1 MPIIIEDYEEI
12 EEISQKLKSYAYLVY
27 CTDQLDKERSKFF
40 QFIEETVL
48 EIYKD
53 VIFFGIELNKL
64 NEKNRETEAR
74 EKDGK
79 I

>member
-1 MPIIIEDYEEI
+1 MVSSIEDYEEI
-12 EEISQKLKSYAYLVY
+12 EISQKLKSYAYLVY

-53 VIFFGIELNKL
+53 VIFFGIEL
-64 NEKNRETEAR
+64 KN
-74 EKDGK
+74 
-79 I
+79 